1 MDDAV
6 GSRLPRR
13 RLLGALLAGAAIGGG
28 LGATLSGCGP
38 QPSGN
43 ATGPADRSPVVG
55 PTYSDLVA
63 DRPFYIAHRGGGS
76 DWPEMT
82 AYAYQE
88 AAKVPGLKAMEVSV
102 CLSRDGVLVCSHDP
116 NTLRV
121 TGVSA
126 VIADNDWA
134 TLSKLRVSAENTVD
148 PSQPSRPLAR
158 IEEIVP
164 QFIDDFVLFVEP
176 ETSSA
181 DLPLMKLTA
190 GLNQP
195 QRVVW
200 KQPINSRRFTSAQ
213 EERLSHLGL
222 RTERA
227 GPSRCQSDPVR
238 SRSGHRPAR
247 RSADLIRGVHQCGRP
262 GGSRQSQIHY

>member
-6 GSRLPRR
+6 GSRLHRR
-13 RLLGALLAGAAIGGG
+13 RLLSAVLAGAAIGGG
-28 LGATLSGCGP
+28 LTGCG
-38 QPSGN
+38 QRSSGN
-43 ATGPADRSPVVG
+43 SPGPDDRSPDAV
-55 PTYSDLVA
+55 PTYSDLVGG
-63 DRPFYIAHRGGGS
+63 RPFYIAHRGGGS

-116 NTLRV
+116 STLRV

-134 TLSKLRVSAENTVD
+134 TLSKVRVSAENTVD
-148 PSQPSRPLAR
+148 PSQPARPLAR
-158 IEEIVP
+158 IEEIGP

-176 ETSSA
+176 KTSSA
-181 DLPLMKLTA
+181 DLPLMKLMV

-200 KQPINSRRFTSAQ
+200 KQPINSHRFTLAK
-213 EERLSHLGL
+213 RNGFHTWGL
-222 RTERA
+222 RPERA
-227 GPSRCQSDPVR
+227 RPSRRQSDSARGR
-238 SRSGHRPAR
+238 SQPTAEAG
-247 RSADLIRGVHQCGRP
+247 L
-262 GGSRQSQIHY
+262 